1 MPPSDLHSNPIGYPI
16 ANLNALKQF
25 AKKLAQQLKPGD
37 VLALSGDMGAG
48 KTTLT
53 QAIGRQLGITEKM
66 TSPTFVLIHDYLSGH
81 LPLVHA
87 DLYRLG
93 DSDSES
99 IQEEL
104 INVIQDKQSLLI
116 VEWAEYGQ
124 YLQPFITLAIHIESP
139 EPEFD
144 SDTQELI
151 LPETRTLHI
160 TSNDS
165 RFETFSVPS
174 NS

>member
-1 MPPSDLHSNPIGYPI
+1 
-16 ANLNALKQF
+16 
-25 AKKLAQQLKPGD
+25 
-37 VLALSGDMGAG
+37 
-48 KTTLT
+48 
-53 QAIGRQLGITEKM
+53 
-66 TSPTFVLIHDYLSGH
+66 
-81 LPLVHA
+81 
-87 DLYRLG
+87 